1 MCTVLL
7 HSSSAW
13 LWLLQRQCKSLH
25 TWEPA
30 PRRSPPLPSS
40 DFVRNPNIPFGKASR
55 SCCHLCYQVKS
66 ALKFW
71 NTGVKVAFIPHFLC
85 EQCNTVTQT
94 YLHIPVTIFFS
105 FEVVINTEPRSL
117 LKCLILSGSVV
128 GRIFSFSQQATCAPR
143 LCKPGTESRNIN
155 FLIGFS

>member
-13 LWLLQRQCKSLH
+13 IWLLQRRCRSLH

-30 PRRSPPLPSS
+30 PRRSPPLPPS
-40 DFVRNPNIPFGKASR
+40 DFVRNPNIPFGKASH

-71 NTGVKVAFIPHFLC
+71 NTGVKAAFIPHFLC
-85 EQCNTVTQT
+85 EHRNTVTQT
-94 YLHIPVTIFFS
+94 YLHVPVTCFFFLFFWSSNKYGASLLAKLSLSQWLGSWSNIFFQPAGN
-105 FEVVINTEPRSL
+105 VCPQIM
-117 LKCLILSGSVV
+117 
-128 GRIFSFSQQATCAPR
+128 
-143 LCKPGTESRNIN
+143 
-155 FLIGFS
+155 